1 MAPRTLPDDGS
12 SPPPYGSTRTSAR
25 TRQLRQLYFR
35 QAPALLR
42 WSRHHTNRVPKPLR
56 LSRRRV
62 LRALALLRY
71 TPHCTPG
78 SSPYAYKRKNQGPLT
93 EGWPRGDED
102 ETGARVRPLA
112 PSPAW
117 TLVTPYCKRTRPGR
131 GTNTKAARFPP
142 LSRPTP
148 ATSLPPFALGLAPTH
163 LGWGTRRHSLV
174 GPGTPRSRNADRWEY
189 QKLHNQ
195 FFTKMDIAHKC
206 CVPIPINKMVRL
218 NATTIILLK
227 PVSLS

>member
-1 MAPRTLPDDGS
+1 MMAPRTLPDDGS

-131 GTNTKAARFPP
+131 GTNTKAAGFPP
-142 LSRPTP
+142 LSRPSP
-148 ATSLPPFALGLAPTH
+148 ATFLPLRARPRADPSGLGHAATFH
-163 LGWGTRRHSLV
+163 LSAQ
-174 GPGTPRSRNADRWEY
+174 GP
-189 QKLHNQ
+189 
-195 FFTKMDIAHKC
+195 
-206 CVPIPINKMVRL
+206 
-218 NATTIILLK
+218 
-227 PVSLS
+227 PVSKHRHRYYRYPL